1 MPSVVVE
8 WNGSRQTPLPD
19 TPYREHRQ
27 SNGIVWAS
35 FYRLNNGVLIAFPGL
50 ADFRI
55 SSDGKRIDVY
65 PYTNVSRATVE
76 TLLVTQAQ
84 PLALSKQGKLVLHG
98 SAVDIDGLAIA
109 FVGASGMGKSTL
121 ATGFAQNGFP
131 FMTDDSVQVV
141 ASASGYVV
149 MPSHESI
156 RLWHDSHNALLD
168 DTTELAPQPEHTTK
182 VRVLSNVSLPHCAT
196 ARPLKAIY
204 FLTNYITEDTKIM
217 SQAPAASLLG
227 LVQSS
232 FLLDNQLPE
241 DYYAQFEMLSDLV
254 SQVNCFTLS
263 YPRAYHALDELISQV
278 VKHTQ
283 TASNES
289 AAKARLA
296 EGLGSMA
303 NQDRTFNATRAI
315 GA

>member
-1 MPSVVVE
+1 M
-8 WNGSRQTPLPD
+8 
-19 TPYREHRQ
+19 
-27 SNGIVWAS
+27 
-35 FYRLNNGVLIAFPGL
+35 
-50 ADFRI
+50 
-55 SSDGKRIDVY
+55 
-65 PYTNVSRATVE
+65 
-76 TLLVTQAQ
+76 
-84 PLALSKQGKLVLHG
+84 
-98 SAVDIDGLAIA
+98 
-109 FVGASGMGKSTL
+109 
-121 ATGFAQNGFP
+121 
-131 FMTDDSVQVV
+131 
-141 ASASGYVV
+141 
-149 MPSHESI
+149 
-156 RLWHDSHNALLD
+156 
-168 DTTELAPQPEHTTK
+168 
-182 VRVLSNVSLPHCAT
+182 
-196 ARPLKAIY
+196 KAIY
-204 FLTNYITEDTKIM
+204 FLTNDITEDTKIM